1 MNPNYTTLNVEVQK
15 VAEESH
21 LEIYK
26 KIVQLRKSNVWKY
39 GSLETKAPNAGAVFA
54 FSR

>member
-1 MNPNYTTLNVEVQK
+1 MNPNYPTLNVEAQK
-15 VAEESH
+15 GVEESH

-26 KIVQLRKSNVWKY
+26 KIAQLRKSDSWKY

>member
-1 MNPNYTTLNVEVQK
+1 MNPNYNTTNVKAQRG
-15 VAEESH
+15 AEESH

-26 KIVQLRKSNVWKY
+26 KILQLRKSDAWEY